1 MAFGTGNRS
10 FGPNAVLYS
19 FQIKSK
25 DLPAPIFK
33 VEKKGS
39 DGQYHPILVKDEKT
53 GESVPMTASRVS
65 GNIISASPKENTHEG
80 KLIRS
85 INLTI
90 QDGDD
95 VYFTSVGETFLGRN
109 LYNALL
115 GLKTFDEIEIS
126 LYQSRPKPPKP
137 GQPASNK
144 TFASVSLRQ
153 HGEPV
158 RGPYDQK
165 KDMPQPKKVRVSG
178 KDQTDT
184 EELDNWFREKMIAWC
199 KVVNA
204 SVPKQAS
211 SASSSAPTSA
221 PSAPHEE
228 DGVHVGA
235 PTDGEEAGDDSI
247 PF

>member
-53 GESVPMTASRVS
+53 GESTPMTATRVS

-85 INLTI
+85 INLSI

-165 KDMPQPKKVRVSG
+165 TDMPQPKKVRVSG

-204 SVPKQAS
+204 AAPKQT
-211 SASSSAPTSA
+211 SSSAAPASGAASA
-221 PSAPHEE
+221 PSAE
-228 DGVHVGA
+228 DEGVHAGA
-235 PTDGEEAGDDSI
+235 PTGGEAGDEDV